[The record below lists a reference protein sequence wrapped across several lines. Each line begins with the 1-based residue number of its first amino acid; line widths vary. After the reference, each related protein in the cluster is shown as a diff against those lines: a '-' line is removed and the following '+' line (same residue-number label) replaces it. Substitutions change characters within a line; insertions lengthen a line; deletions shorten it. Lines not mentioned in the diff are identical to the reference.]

1 MTTSTHA
8 PPQSRAGATLGR
20 RALAGLVGGIAGG
33 IAFGAL
39 MAAMGMLPM
48 VAAMV
53 GYDSPVIGFLV
64 HILISIMIGLGLT
77 VIFGNLLLTNYARGV
92 AVGAAYGAIWWVLGP
107 LMVMPMMLGMPLFTI
122 DAGALFSLMGHL
134 MYGAILGAVAVGIL
148 KHHR

>member
-1 MTTSTHA
+1 MTTPTYE
-8 PPQSRAGATLGR
+8 PPQSRASAPLGR

-48 VAAMV
+48 VASMV
-53 GYDSPVIGFLV
+53 DSNSPVIGFLI

-77 VIFGNLLLTNYARGV
+77 VIFGNLLLTNYPRGV
-92 AVGAAYGAIWWVLGP
+92 AVGVAYGAIWWVLGP
-107 LMVMPMMLGMPLFTI
+107 LIVMPIMLGMPLFAI
-122 DAGALFSLMGHL
+122 DTGALFSLVGHL
-134 MYGAILGAVAVGIL
+134 VYGAILGAVAVGIL